1 MALRLSLE
9 TNTHSNL
16 SVARD
21 SRDSRKKLRT
31 HNEKAGLAGQFVAK
45 KVGNVFARKRQ
56 LATGVFASDSSSRRF
71 CNICVAF
78 RNTRRSTIDATSGH
92 RQVLPFPVYSASYCA
107 YTHETNTGRGPRR
120 RDGVRHKLRS
130 GCGVRFEPDTP
141 DPLLPST
148 ATPSPPSLF
157 FPIPSVSV
165 SQPDLPRT
173 HPQPIPLSPYYTG
186 LPISPFLPISRPSSP
201 DRVSLPTHAPFCAF
215 NTFPFY
221 LFYHPFLR
229 KGK

>member
-141 DPLLPST
+141 DLPLPST

-173 HPQPIPLSPYYTG
+173 HPNLSLFPPIIPV
-186 LPISPFLPISRPSSP
+186 SPFPHSSLFLAP
-201 DRVSLPTHAPFCAF
+201 HLPTASHCLLTLLSAPLIH
-215 NTFPFY
+215 FPFIY
-221 LFYHPFLR
+221 SIIPF
-229 KGK
+229 